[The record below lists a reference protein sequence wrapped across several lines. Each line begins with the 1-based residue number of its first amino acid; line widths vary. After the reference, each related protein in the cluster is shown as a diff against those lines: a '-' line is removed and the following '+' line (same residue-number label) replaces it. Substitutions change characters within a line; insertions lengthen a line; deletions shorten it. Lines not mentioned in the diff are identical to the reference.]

1 MQTPAHRFGPLFI
14 SYLPLYIRQQANV
27 LFLFSSILWGIV
39 RTLLSRGGRGV
50 LIIDYNQSH
59 HLLMT
64 SDEMSVNATTNSPSQ
79 DYTQLDDGG

>member
-50 LIIDYNQSH
+50 LIIDYM
-59 HLLMT
+59 MT
-64 SDEMSVNATTNSPSQ
+64 SDEMSVNATTNSHSQ
-79 DYTQLDDGG
+79 DYTQLDDDG